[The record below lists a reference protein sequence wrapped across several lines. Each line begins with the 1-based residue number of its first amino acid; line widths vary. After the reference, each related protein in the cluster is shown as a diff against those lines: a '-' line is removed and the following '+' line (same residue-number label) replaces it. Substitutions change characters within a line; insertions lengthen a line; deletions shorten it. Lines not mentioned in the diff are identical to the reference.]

1 MRKQNYFVRYDG
13 KEKKKQNATVRY
25 SMKKDKMENARNL
38 LHKKKRKNGKQSENE
53 EVNKE
58 KQILR

>member
-1 MRKQNYFVRYDG
+1 MM
-13 KEKKKQNATVRY
+13 EKKKRNRMQRLD
-25 SMKKDKMENARNL
+25 MKKDKMENARNL

>member
-1 MRKQNYFVRYDG
+1 MQRLD
-13 KEKKKQNATVRY
+13 
-25 SMKKDKMENARNL
+25 MKKDKMENARNL